1 MSTLPTP
8 DHDGFASAEEAE
20 AYDRWFRAKVQASMD
35 DPHPGIPHEVVMA
48 EVLAIINAQ
57 IEAQRKAADASGDL
71 EPRS

>member
-1 MSTLPTP
+1 
-8 DHDGFASAEEAE
+8 
-20 AYDRWFRAKVQASMD
+20 MD

-71 EPRS
+71 EPRFMHDSNTPKACTGVS